1 MSGQHVRQLKK
12 NLAEGIKKEDKDTIK
27 KSLAELEKAVPLL
40 KRQKEDFE
48 MIAKAQAA
56 LDDPIESIA
65 YFSFYS
71 C

>member
-1 MSGQHVRQLKK
+1 MRQLKK

-65 YFSFYS
+65 LFHFL
-71 C
+71 